1 MAVKTVQDVLVAASA
16 VTAIV
21 GTGADARV
29 EQILKPQNIA
39 LPAVTLS
46 RIFTAPVNNLETDG
60 DLDANRVQVDSW
72 ATTYTEALALSV
84 ACRNALQTAGHQLD
98 SEFDNYDPSIDDGT
112 FRVTQEYS
120 VWT

>member
-1 MAVKTVQDVLVAASA
+1 MAVKTVQDVLVASSA

-21 GTGADARV
+21 GPGANARV
-29 EQILKPQNIA
+29 EQIVKPQNIA

-46 RIFTAPVNNLETDG
+46 RIFMGPVNNLVDDG
-60 DLDANRVQVDSW
+60 GLDSNRVQVDSW
-72 ATTYTEALALSV
+72 AQTYTQAKELAA
-84 ACRNALQTAGHQLD
+84 ACRAALQTAGHQLD
-98 SEFDNYDPSIDDGT
+98 SEFDNYDPAIDDGT